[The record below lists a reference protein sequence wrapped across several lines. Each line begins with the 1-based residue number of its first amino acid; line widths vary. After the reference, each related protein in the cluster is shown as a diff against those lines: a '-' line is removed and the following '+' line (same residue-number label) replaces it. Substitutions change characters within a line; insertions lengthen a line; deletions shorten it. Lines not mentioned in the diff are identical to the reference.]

1 VIVYSGDRILEH
13 ALMNLTQP
21 EAEDLL
27 RKNPLVVIPTGS
39 VEQHGPHLPFG
50 TDYFASLVISQSV
63 ANDLD
68 ALLLPFT
75 PLGVTPIHM
84 SFVGTLS
91 LKPETYMSM
100 LTDVCESIIQH
111 GAEQIVVIN
120 WHELN
125 KPLIDI
131 VASRMQEKH
140 SVRFILV
147 QAHFVALELFG
158 QQVGLT
164 HGGLLEALPVLAYDP
179 KLAKLERATNAS
191 SHEVGSKFD
200 RLRRRR
206 EVYTIFGDVREV
218 YPTGWYGTVDGANIE
233 KAQEFV
239 QAVSKKI
246 VDYVMEAIDVLST
259 NTNSRSNP
267 R

>member
-1 VIVYSGDRILEH
+1 MEH
-13 ALMNLTQP
+13 ELMNLTQP
-21 EAEDLL
+21 EAEILL
-27 RKNPLVVIPTGS
+27 KKNPVVVIPTGS

-50 TDYFASLVISQSV
+50 TDYIASLVISQKV
-63 ANDLD
+63 ANKLD

-75 PLGVTPIHM
+75 PIGVTPIHM

-91 LKPETYMSM
+91 LRPETYMSM
-100 LTDVCESIIQH
+100 LADVCESIIRH
-111 GAEQIVVIN
+111 GAKKIVVIN

-140 SVRFILV
+140 AVRFILV

-158 QQVGLT
+158 QEVGLT

-179 KLAKLERATNAS
+179 SLAKLERATNAS
-191 SHEVGSKFD
+191 SKEVGNKFD
-200 RLRRRR
+200 QLRRRR

-218 YPTGWYGTVDGANIE
+218 YPTGWYGTVEGADIE
-233 KAQEFV
+233 KARDFV
-239 QAVSKKI
+239 QAVSNKI
-246 VDYVMEAIDVLST
+246 VDYVTEAVEILGTEISGSSKAG
-259 NTNSRSNP
+259 N
-267 R
+267 